1 MLILFLFSSTL
12 FSQIRDWDQLYPVI
26 DRPVADMKFS
36 SIPGISEYGLL
47 FALPG
52 NDGGL
57 AYFTNQDSL
66 NIFNFA
72 SNLGAVSIVPDN
84 PNDRIFCAF
93 GCGSNSDGL
102 YEFDVTTQEFELVT
116 YCEYPPH
123 FVKKLSSGFYFGYGF
138 WNMYGGLLH
147 STDGDNWT
155 AIDFFD
161 FKDVTDVE
169 ENGDE
174 ALFISA
180 GNKIYLENEGSYTS
194 LTTPSLITDIYVRDY
209 PNNYEVYIAS
219 GGGSF
224 SDAVYRVE
232 YENGEI
238 TGLTFICGLFQPN
251 KIYEYENYLVV
262 GCIDYFSNLFLVE
275 PEENGQVQQIGDD
288 LEINEVYCFEF
299 YPTYENNFMVG
310 TDNGVFLGTNLTS
323 IDNQQIETDSFIN
336 LSNVPNPFNPSTT
349 IEFSIQNDSKIELI
363 IFNIKGQKV
372 KTLVKNDFDKGSH
385 SILWDGNDESGKS
398 VSSGIYYYK
407 LNVNGKIEAVNKC
420 LLLK

>member
-1 MLILFLFSSTL
+1 
-12 FSQIRDWDQLYPVI
+12 
-26 DRPVADMKFS
+26 
-36 SIPGISEYGLL
+36 
-47 FALPG
+47 
-52 NDGGL
+52 
-57 AYFTNQDSL
+57 
-66 NIFNFA
+66 
-72 SNLGAVSIVPDN
+72 
-84 PNDRIFCAF
+84 
-93 GCGSNSDGL
+93 
-102 YEFDVTTQEFELVT
+102 
-116 YCEYPPH
+116 
-123 FVKKLSSGFYFGYGF
+123 
-138 WNMYGGLLH
+138 MYGGLLH